1 MLHYRL
7 LSQND
12 FNSLYACF
20 LAAFSDYEVDMR
32 MSHEE
37 FRLRLMRDGVR
48 LEMSAGA
55 FDGERMIGF
64 CINGIDEWREKT
76 TAYDAGT
83 GVIPAYRGRGVAKE
97 LFAFLEVKL
106 KETGVAQYLLEV
118 LTSNV
123 PAATLYRKLG
133 FVDTRRLAVFR
144 SASPPGERPAG
155 HSNIAVRAIERPDW
169 QLFQTFWDGYPSW
182 QNSIGAVDRVSN
194 ERKIIGA
201 FAYEECVGYGVI
213 LVPSANLMKMKLD
226 LHTHFYTEE
235 FFQTIRDLPSE
246 FSFDTSS
253 SGQTIITYRGARF
266 FGVTPAMTDVSKRL
280 EDMDRVGID
289 VEVVSLSTPNVF
301 FTDAQHQ
308 PAVARM
314 INDSYAELIANHPKR
329 FKGFAS
335 IPMDA
340 PDAALAEL
348 HRAIDELKLNGV
360 ILLSNI
366 GGKPLTS
373 AEYRPFFEE
382 ANRMKLCI
390 FLHPMLPAQSDAF
403 REYVLGPII
412 GFPFDTSLAVA
423 RMCYDGMFA
432 EFPDIRWIIGHLG
445 GAVPYLMERMDN
457 GFRDFRRKFSCN
469 FCRTHVF

>member
-1 MLHYRL
+1 M
-7 LSQND
+7 
-12 FNSLYACF
+12 
-20 LAAFSDYEVDMR
+20 
-32 MSHEE
+32 
-37 FRLRLMRDGVR
+37 
-48 LEMSAGA
+48 
-55 FDGERMIGF
+55 
-64 CINGIDEWREKT
+64 
-76 TAYDAGT
+76 
-83 GVIPAYRGRGVAKE
+83 AK
-97 LFAFLEVKL
+97 F
-106 KETGVAQYLLEV
+106 
-118 LTSNV
+118 
-123 PAATLYRKLG
+123 
-133 FVDTRRLAVFR
+133 
-144 SASPPGERPAG
+144 
-155 HSNIAVRAIERPDW
+155 
-169 QLFQTFWDGYPSW
+169 
-182 QNSIGAVDRVSN
+182 
-194 ERKIIGA
+194 
-201 FAYEECVGYGVI
+201 
-213 LVPSANLMKMKLD
+213 D

-235 FFQTIRDLPSE
+235 FFQTIRELPSD
-246 FSFDTSS
+246 FSFGKSP

-301 FTDAQHQ
+301 FTNAEHQ
-308 PAVARM
+308 PQVARM
-314 INDSYAELIANHPKR
+314 INDSYAELIATHPKR

-340 PDAALAEL
+340 PDAALNEL

-373 AEYRPFFEE
+373 PEYRPFFAE

-390 FLHPMLPAQSDAF
+390 FLHPMIPANSDAF

-432 EFPDIRWIIGHLG
+432 EFPDIKWIIGHLG

-457 GFRDFRRKFSCN
+457 GYRDFPECRAKIDQLPSFYLKRLYYDTVSFSPHTLMMVRN
-469 FCRTHVF
+469 MVGADHMVMGSDYPHLLGSIDRAVSSIEALDIREEEKEAIFSTTALTILNNL

>member
-1 MLHYRL
+1 
-7 LSQND
+7 
-12 FNSLYACF
+12 
-20 LAAFSDYEVDMR
+20 
-32 MSHEE
+32 
-37 FRLRLMRDGVR
+37 
-48 LEMSAGA
+48 
-55 FDGERMIGF
+55 
-64 CINGIDEWREKT
+64 
-76 TAYDAGT
+76 
-83 GVIPAYRGRGVAKE
+83 VIKY
-97 LFAFLEVKL
+97 
-106 KETGVAQYLLEV
+106 
-118 LTSNV
+118 
-123 PAATLYRKLG
+123 
-133 FVDTRRLAVFR
+133 
-144 SASPPGERPAG
+144 
-155 HSNIAVRAIERPDW
+155 
-169 QLFQTFWDGYPSW
+169 
-182 QNSIGAVDRVSN
+182 
-194 ERKIIGA
+194 
-201 FAYEECVGYGVI
+201 
-213 LVPSANLMKMKLD
+213 D

-235 FFQTIRDLPSE
+235 FFQTVRDLPSE
-246 FSFDTSS
+246 FSFDKSP

-289 VEVVSLSTPNVF
+289 VEVISLSTPNVF
-301 FTDAQHQ
+301 FTDAEHQ

-314 INDSYAELIANHPKR
+314 INDSYAELIARHPKR

-340 PDAALAEL
+340 PDAALTEL
-348 HRAIDELKLNGV
+348 HRAIDKLKLNGV

-373 AEYRPFFEE
+373 PEYRAFFAE

-423 RMCYDGMFA
+423 RMCYDGMLA

-457 GFRDFRRKFSCN
+457 GFRDFPECRAKIDQLPSFYLKRLYYDTVSFSPHTLMMVRN
-469 FCRTHVF
+469 MVGADHMVMGSDYPHLLGSIDRAVSSIAGLDVRDEEKARIFSGTALKILNNV

>member
-1 MLHYRL
+1 
-7 LSQND
+7 
-12 FNSLYACF
+12 
-20 LAAFSDYEVDMR
+20 
-32 MSHEE
+32 
-37 FRLRLMRDGVR
+37 
-48 LEMSAGA
+48 
-55 FDGERMIGF
+55 MI
-64 CINGIDEWREKT
+64 K
-76 TAYDAGT
+76 Y
-83 GVIPAYRGRGVAKE
+83 
-97 LFAFLEVKL
+97 
-106 KETGVAQYLLEV
+106 
-118 LTSNV
+118 
-123 PAATLYRKLG
+123 
-133 FVDTRRLAVFR
+133 
-144 SASPPGERPAG
+144 
-155 HSNIAVRAIERPDW
+155 
-169 QLFQTFWDGYPSW
+169 
-182 QNSIGAVDRVSN
+182 
-194 ERKIIGA
+194 
-201 FAYEECVGYGVI
+201 
-213 LVPSANLMKMKLD
+213 D
-226 LHTHFYTEE
+226 LHTHFYTEQ
-235 FFQTIRDLPSE
+235 FFQTVRDLPSE
-246 FSFDTSS
+246 FSFDKSP

-280 EDMDRVGID
+280 EDMDRVGIE
-289 VEVVSLSTPNVF
+289 VEVISLSTPNVF
-301 FTDAQHQ
+301 FTDAAHQ

-314 INDSYAELIANHPKR
+314 INDSYAELIATHPTR

-373 AEYRPFFEE
+373 PEYRPFFAE

-423 RMCYDGMFA
+423 RMCYDGMLA

-457 GFRDFRRKFSCN
+457 GFRDFPECRAKIDQLPSVYLKRLFYDTVSFSQHTLMMVRN
-469 FCRTHVF
+469 MVGADHMVMGSDYPHLLGSIDRAVSSIEGLEIRDEEKEGIFSTTALKILNNL